1 VSDPVFN
8 RILISGFLM
17 TLPPADRRYIPT
29 HQWAREIAPGRIE
42 IGITEFAQ
50 DALGDV
56 VFADLPAAGKM
67 LVAGEPF
74 MVIESVKTASD
85 VHAPVA
91 GTVVEVNEALR
102 DSPQSLNADPYGA
115 WLVRIEAAHDAL
127 SAPGLLDAQ
136 AYGASMG

>member
-1 VSDPVFN
+1 
-8 RILISGFLM
+8 M
-17 TLPPADRRYIPT
+17 TETLPPDDRRYVPT
-29 HQWAREIAPGRIE
+29 HQWARQVAPGRVE
-42 IGITEFAQ
+42 VGITAFAQ

-56 VFADLPAAGKM
+56 VFADLPKVGAV

-102 DSPQSLNADPYGA
+102 DSPESLNTDPYGT
-115 WLVRIEAAHDAL
+115 WLVRVKAAPDAL
-127 SAPGLLDAQ
+127 KTTGLLDSV
-136 AYGASMG
+136 AYAASIG

>member
-1 VSDPVFN
+1 
-8 RILISGFLM
+8 M
-17 TLPPADRRYIPT
+17 TETLPPDDRRYAPT
-29 HQWAREIAPGRIE
+29 HQWARQVAPGRVE
-42 IGITEFAQ
+42 VGITAFAQ

-56 VFADLPAAGKM
+56 VFADLPKVGAV

-102 DSPQSLNADPYGA
+102 DSPESLNTDPYGA
-115 WLVRIEAAHDAL
+115 WLVRVEAAPDAL
-127 SAPGLLDAQ
+127 ETTGLLDSV
-136 AYGASMG
+136 AYAASTG

>member
-1 VSDPVFN
+1 
-8 RILISGFLM
+8 M
-17 TLPPADRRYIPT
+17 TETLPPDDRRYVPT
-29 HQWAREIAPGRIE
+29 HQWARQVAPGRVE
-42 IGITEFAQ
+42 IGITAFAQ

-56 VFADLPAAGKM
+56 VFADLPKVGAV

-102 DSPQSLNADPYGA
+102 DSPESLNTDPYGA
-115 WLVRIEAAHDAL
+115 WLVRVEAAPDAL
-127 SAPGLLDAQ
+127 ATTGLLDSV
-136 AYGASMG
+136 AYAAAMG

>member
-1 VSDPVFN
+1 
-8 RILISGFLM
+8 M
-17 TLPPADRRYIPT
+17 PPGDRRFVPT
-29 HQWAREIAPGRIE
+29 HQWARQVAPGRVE
-42 IGITEFAQ
+42 VGITAFAQ

-56 VFADLPAAGKM
+56 VFADLPKVGAV

-102 DSPQSLNADPYGA
+102 DSPESLNTDPYGT
-115 WLVRIEAAHDAL
+115 WLVRVEAAPYAL
-127 SAPGLLDAQ
+127 SAPGLLDAA
-136 AYGASMG
+136 AYAASIG

>member
-1 VSDPVFN
+1 
-8 RILISGFLM
+8 M
-17 TLPPADRRYIPT
+17 TETLPPDDRRYVPT
-29 HQWAREIAPGRIE
+29 HQWARQVAPGRVE
-42 IGITEFAQ
+42 VGITAFAQ

-56 VFADLPAAGKM
+56 VFADLPKVGAV

-102 DSPQSLNADPYGA
+102 DSPESLNTDPYGA
-115 WLVRIEAAHDAL
+115 WLVRVEAAPDAL
-127 SAPGLLDAQ
+127 ATTGLLDSA
-136 AYGASMG
+136 AYAAVMG